1 MLTVYDFRLNY
12 AKSQQSG
19 NFGSSGTGTT
29 LFGTDTE
36 CILLGGTSTACIG
49 TGTDWL
55 LLGGTGTAS
64 KFLPRNADF
73 ASFWYQFSS
82 YNFYNP

>member
-1 MLTVYDFRLNY
+1 MQNHNNL
-12 AKSQQSG
+12 G
-19 NFGSSGTGTT
+19 
-29 LFGTDTE
+29 
-36 CILLGGTSTACIG
+36 ILEAVVPIQLCSVPVPNAFCKGVLVPLVSVLVPIG
-49 TGTDWL
+49 FCWVVPVPPCF
-55 LLGGTGTAS
+55 GTGTAS